1 MYPAVA
7 VLKALGSEAEPVLWV
22 GSQGGLET
30 DLVKRAGIPY
40 TAIPAGG
47 VHLAGSDLLR
57 LPGNIVRLVKGF
69 LAAGR
74 ILREFKPDVLL
85 FTGGYVAVPMGLAGR
100 RIPSL
105 LFVPDIEP
113 GMALKALER
122 FAGCVAVTSEASREY
137 LAPRTRMIITGYP
150 LRPELT
156 PWDNSHAR
164 STLGIE
170 EDLPVLL
177 VLGGSKGT
185 ISINQAIF
193 SGLPRLLER
202 CQIVH
207 ITGQAGWPEV
217 EEIRA
222 QLTEAQNR
230 RYRPFAYLHDEIGA
244 ALSVADLV
252 ISRSGASTLGEY
264 PAFGLPAI
272 LVPYPYAWRYQ
283 KVNAAYLEKK
293 GAAVSLADANL
304 DAHLV
309 DTVLTLINTPTQLDA
324 MRAAMRSLA
333 APQAAEK
340 LAGLIRELAAQ
351 KTGGKAGRV

>member
-1 MYPAVA
+1 
-7 VLKALGSEAEPVLWV
+7 VLWV

-47 VHLAGSDLLR
+47 VHLSGRDLLR
-57 LPGNIVRLVKGF
+57 LPGNLLRLAQGY
-69 LAAGR
+69 LAARR
-74 ILREFKPDVLL
+74 ILREFKPDLL
-85 FTGGYVAVPMGLAGR
+85 LYTGGYVAVPMGVAGR

-122 FAGCVAVTSEASREY
+122 FASCVAVTTEASREY
-137 LAPRTRMIITGYP
+137 LRPGTHMEVSGYP

-156 PWDNSHAR
+156 HMDVSRAR
-164 STLGIE
+164 GILGIE

-185 ISINQAIF
+185 LSINRAVF
-193 SGLPRLLER
+193 AGLSRLLEH
-202 CQIVH
+202 CQVVQ
-207 ITGQAGWPEV
+207 ITGQSGWPEV
-217 EEIRA
+217 EGIRA
-222 QLTEAQNR
+222 QLSEAQNR
-230 RYRPFAYLHDEIGA
+230 RYRAFAYLHDEIGA
-244 ALSVADLV
+244 AFSVANLV

-283 KVNAAYLEKK
+283 KINAAFLENK
-293 GAAVSLADANL
+293 GAAVTLADADLGAN
-304 DAHLV
+304 LV
-309 DTVLTLINTPTQLDA
+309 DTALSLVADPARL
-324 MRAAMRSLA
+324 AAMRTAMQSLA
-333 APQAAEK
+333 TPQAAEK
-340 LAGLIRELAAQ
+340 LAGLARELAAPASGA
-351 KTGGKAGRV
+351 GGKAGRV